1 MTATGTGPAHIFRW
15 DLDKTYLRTD
25 FDSLRGLVRAALE
38 KPSEKRAVPGAPA
51 LIRALRE
58 AGGGAHR
65 IAIISGSPEQM
76 RAVLEAKLQ
85 LDGVVFD
92 EFVLKP
98 NLQNILRARFRALRA
113 QVPYKLPAL
122 LGSRVAVPA
131 PAETLF
137 GDDAESDALI
147 YCLYADIVAGRVA
160 RAQLLDVLRA
170 AEAYEDE
177 IERILTLRDEV
188 AKAEVVGRVIIHLD
202 KRSPTARFDQFGPRL
217 CPVYNYFQAALVLY
231 SDGQLSARHL
241 LTVAREMLASRDYTV
256 ASLANSLQDLLLR
269 GRLAREVAARLAGET
284 ASAGAEFSD
293 LPPHDEVVAAFT
305 KRVQALGDFRVA
317 TVPPAPAALDYAGLV
332 KSEGMR

>member
-1 MTATGTGPAHIFRW
+1 
-15 DLDKTYLRTD
+15 KTYLRTD

-38 KPSEKRAVPGAPA
+38 KPHEKRAVPGAPA

-98 NLQNILRARFRALRA
+98 NLKNLLRARFRAVRA

-122 LGSRVAVPA
+122 LRSRAAVSA
-131 PAETLF
+131 PGETLF

-147 YCLYADIVAGRVA
+147 YCLYADILADRVS
-160 RAQLLDVLRA
+160 RGQLLDVLRA
-170 AEAYEDE
+170 AEAYDDE
-177 IERILTLRDEV
+177 IERVLAPRDD
-188 AKAEVVGRVIIHLD
+188 VGKGEAVRRVIIHLD
-202 KRSPTARFDQFGPRL
+202 KRSPTARFDRFGPRL

-231 SDGQLSARHL
+231 ADGQLKARDL

-269 GRLAREVAARLAGET
+269 GRLAREVAVRLGGET

-293 LPPHDEVVAAFT
+293 LPPHAEVVAAFT

-317 TVPPAPAALDYAGLV
+317 AVPAGPDALDYAALV